1 MGRAPRASVIAAG
14 DDTVALNSCYVVRCR
29 VHAEALAFAA
39 LLNGPVAAAWLGAL
53 AEPARGNYRRYLGWT
68 MSLFPIPIDWRAAC
82 DILAPIGEAG
92 ISAARPPS
100 ARDLMTAAIQAY
112 GLSERAV
119 SPLVAWMSS
128 L

>member
-1 MGRAPRASVIAAG
+1 MGRAPRAAVIPAG

-29 VHAEALAFAA
+29 GHREALAFAA

-68 MSLFPIPIDWRAAC
+68 MSLLPIPTDWPAAC
-82 DILAPIGEAG
+82 DILAPIGEAAVSG
-92 ISAARPPS
+92 AQRPTTHDLLAA
-100 ARDLMTAAIQAY
+100 ATKAY

-128 L
+128 V